1 MPDNRLTS
9 SLTTYVHAG
18 CCSCVSAFKPRW
30 KRLVDNIFPDDPQDG
45 LIKNNMEKLT
55 FYALSSPEKLDRI
68 GVYLAKKLSR
78 DVSRHKHEYV
88 FISMAALDQLLLA
101 CHAQSVNLF
110 VESFLKM
117 VQKLLESN
125 EPELQVQGTQSFVKF
140 ANIEEDTASYH
151 RRYDFF
157 VSKFSSMCHNNN
169 ENDTWR
175 VRLRLSGLRGLQGV
189 VRKTV
194 TDDLQVNI
202 WEQQHMDKIVP
213 SLLFNMHEGPSSSSS
228 SQQDHQNLAKQPEED
243 GHPSSVAETCLRDLT
258 CRAAFGNIKSVLKPV
273 LSHLDLHDLWVPS
286 TFAVRCF
293 KIIMYSIQ
301 AQYSYVAVH
310 MLLNHLDENTKN
322 SPEIKQSIVEVLAE
336 CVAIAADGSIGPS
349 VLEVFNTLL
358 RHLRLSVDARLS
370 QRRASKAPMKRA
382 SYLDEE
388 QHTRFEDAIIN
399 TIGTFATILPDYQKI
414 EIMMFIMGKI
424 PLPTQYEHSDQDSYP
439 IPSVNGEGD
448 LLLQNML
455 LKSLLEVGTK
465 YTTVSMATTFPISF
479 LEPLLAISV
488 VADAGVRLLVQYILH
503 TLIDRHENVEKLKVI
518 TMPKDIS
525 QLDLRVEK
533 SSRQDILFMKKNG
546 GQLNWY
552 LYENMRLSDNERD
565 NFEALYCTLALLCI
579 ELGGE
584 EVLVEL
590 VRLTLALQELARTD
604 AKLSIPHQC
613 AIHAVVATY
622 LNLISQLT
630 AIPSFCQHTQQIIE
644 ERRKHAPYLLP
655 DVVFDEKTSTESYP
669 SNLQVEDSL
678 LFQQAVISEVLHSTG
693 HDISRLNT
701 PYVHRPS
708 GIEYRQQTDIDA
720 ASANIEIESVSSS
733 PSGTRKHAEE
743 QITFE
748 SLKRALQSPTSE
760 QDQQEIEREKRQEI
774 LEHFKS
780 STLDEIAAVS
790 EQRTQKMQSRLNE
803 ILDKL
808 SRPGSTTPPRS
819 PPVLTPLSSPSQPV
833 QSVPLY
839 EMTFPELLVY

>member
-1 MPDNRLTS
+1 MP
-9 SLTTYVHAG
+9 G

-68 GVYLAKKLSR
+68 GEYLAKRLSR
-78 DVSRHKHEYV
+78 DVSRHKFGFV
-88 FISMAALDQLLLA
+88 FISMESLDQLLLA
-101 CHAQSVNLF
+101 CHAQSLNLF

-125 EPELQVQGTQSFVKF
+125 EPELQVLGTRSFVKF
-140 ANIEEDTASYH
+140 ANIEEDTPSYH

-157 VSKFSSMCHNNN
+157 VSKFSSMCHNNI
-169 ENDTWR
+169 DGIWK
-175 VRLRLSGLRGLQGV
+175 VRIRLSGLRGLQGV

-213 SLLFNMHEGPSSSSS
+213 SLLFNMHDGPSSSAS
-228 SQQDHQNLAKQPEED
+228 SQQDHQNLSKQTADDEQ
-243 GHPSSVAETCLRDLT
+243 PSGVAETCLRDLT

-273 LSHLDLHDLWVPS
+273 LSHLDLHELWVPS
-286 TFAVRCF
+286 SFAVRCF

-301 AQYSYVAVH
+301 AQYSYVVVH

-322 SPEIKQSIVEVLAE
+322 SPQIKQSIVEVLAE
-336 CVAIAADGSIGPS
+336 CVSIAADGSIGPS

-358 RHLRLSVDARLS
+358 RHLRLSVDARLTE
-370 QRRASKAPMKRA
+370 RRASKTPIKRA
-382 SYLDEE
+382 SYSDEE
-388 QHTRFEDAIIN
+388 QHTMFEEAIII

-414 EIMMFIMGKI
+414 EIMMFTMGKV
-424 PLPTQYEHSDQDSYP
+424 PLPTRYEHSDEDYP
-439 IPSVNGEGD
+439 VPSVNGEGD

-488 VADAGVRLLVQYILH
+488 LSDSGVRRLVQQILH
-503 TLIDRHENVEKLKVI
+503 TLIDRHDNIGKLTVTAI
-518 TMPKDIS
+518 PKDIN

-546 GQLNWY
+546 GQIYWY
-552 LYENMRLSDNERD
+552 LYENMKLPGNEKD
-565 NFEALYCTLALLCI
+565 NFDALYCTLALLCI
-579 ELGGE
+579 ELGGD

-590 VRLTLALQELARTD
+590 VRLALAFQELASKPD
-604 AKLSIPHQC
+604 GKLTVHHQC
-613 AIHAVVATY
+613 AIHAVVASY

-630 AIPSFCQHTQQIIE
+630 AIPAFCQHILQVIE
-644 ERRKHAPYLLP
+644 ERRKRAAYLVP
-655 DVVFDEKTSTESYP
+655 DVVFDENVHDVSYP
-669 SNLQVEDSL
+669 NTLHLEDAL
-678 LFQQAVISEVLHSTG
+678 LFQQEVICEALHSTG
-693 HDISRLNT
+693 HDISRLNN

-708 GIEYRQQTDIDA
+708 GIEYRQQTDADA
-720 ASANIEIESVSSS
+720 ASVNIEIESLSSS
-733 PSGTRKHAEE
+733 PAGTRKHAEE

-748 SLKRALQSPTSE
+748 SLKRALQSPTSDLDMEE
-760 QDQQEIEREKRQEI
+760 QERERRQEI
-774 LEHFKS
+774 LETFKS
-780 STLDEIAAVS
+780 STLDEIAAIS
-790 EQRTQKMQSRLNE
+790 EQRSQKMHNRLND

-808 SRPGSTTPPRS
+808 NRPKSSTPPCS
-819 PPVLTPLSSPSQPV
+819 PQGHAPLLSSPSQPV

-839 EMTFPELLVY
+839 EMKFPELLVY